1 MQSFPGSD
9 SVLSGKSVFSE
20 FVFVDNISV
29 THVSDKTLPTY
40 FPSDSL
46 FPGNSAPSLPTSRAN
61 LW

>member
-29 THVSDKTLPTY
+29 THVSDKSLPTY

-46 FPGNSAPSLPTSRAN
+46 FPGNSAPFPPTSRAN
-61 LW
+61 L